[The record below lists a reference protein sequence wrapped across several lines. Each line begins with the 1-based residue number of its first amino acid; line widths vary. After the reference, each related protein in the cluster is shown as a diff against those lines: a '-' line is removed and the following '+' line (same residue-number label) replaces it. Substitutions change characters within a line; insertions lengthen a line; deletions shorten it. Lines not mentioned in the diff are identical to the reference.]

1 MEQRVSTSAEP
12 LASHPNQQTS
22 TDVRPRNARLG
33 VLLSGRGSNFLNI
46 AEHIQ
51 RGDLR
56 GCEIACVLSNVA
68 DAPGLAAARE
78 RGLQTIAQPSRG
90 VPRDD
95 HDRAMLV
102 HLREHRVEYVILAG
116 YMRVLTPA
124 FLQAFPQRVLNIH
137 PSLLPSFPGLD
148 AQRQA
153 LEYGV
158 KVAGCTVHFV
168 DDAVDHGVIVMQR
181 LVRVRENDTVA
192 RLSARILAQEH
203 RLYPEAIARV
213 LSGKYEVRGRQYVPR
228 TV

>member
-1 MEQRVSTSAEP
+1 MTQRKT
-12 LASHPNQQTS
+12 
-22 TDVRPRNARLG
+22 RLG

-46 AEHIQ
+46 ADNIG
-51 RGDLR
+51 RGDLL
-56 GCEIACVLSNVA
+56 GCEIALVLSNVP
-68 DAPGLAAARE
+68 DAPGVAAAAQ
-78 RGLQTIAQPSRG
+78 RGFATVAQPSRG
-90 VPRDD
+90 VPRDV
-95 HDRAMLV
+95 HDRAMLQ
-102 HLREHRVEYVILAG
+102 HLRAHNVEYVILAG
-116 YMRVLTPA
+116 YMRVLTPE

-181 LVRVRENDTVA
+181 LVRVRENDTVE

-213 LSGKYEVRGRQYVPR
+213 LSGRYEVRGRQYVPR
-228 TV
+228 NVAE

>member
-1 MEQRVSTSAEP
+1 MNQRVSETASQQVSAGG
-12 LASHPNQQTS
+12 
-22 TDVRPRNARLG
+22 RPPKVRLG

-46 AEHIQ
+46 ADSIE

-56 GCEIACVLSNVA
+56 GCEIALVLSNLA

-78 RGLQTIAQPSRG
+78 RGLPAVAQPSRG
-90 VPRDD
+90 VPREE
-95 HDRAMLV
+95 HDRAMLA
-102 HLREHRVEYVILAG
+102 HLHERGVEYVILAG

-181 LVRVRENDTVA
+181 LVRVRENDTVE
-192 RLSARILAQEH
+192 RLSARILQQEH

-213 LSGKYEVRGRQYVPR
+213 LSGKYKVRGRQYLPR
-228 TV
+228 

>member
-1 MEQRVSTSAEP
+1 MTQRKT
-12 LASHPNQQTS
+12 
-22 TDVRPRNARLG
+22 RLG

-46 AEHIQ
+46 ADNIQ
-51 RGDLR
+51 RGDLL
-56 GCEIACVLSNVA
+56 GCEIALVLSNVP
-68 DAPGLAAARE
+68 DAPGLAAAAK
-78 RGLQTIAQPSRG
+78 RGFVTVAQPSRG
-90 VPRDD
+90 VPRNV
-95 HDRAMLV
+95 HDRAMLQ
-102 HLREHRVEYVILAG
+102 HLHAHGVEYVILAG
-116 YMRVLTPA
+116 YMRVLTPE

-181 LVRVRENDTVA
+181 LVRVRENDTA
-192 RLSARILAQEH
+192 ERLSARILAQEH

-213 LSGKYEVRGRQYVPR
+213 LSGRYQVLGRQYVPR
-228 TV
+228 SPVD